1 MRKAEIYQQGKL
13 AGILEELDVPGRYRF
28 AYVNGFVGE
37 PVSLAWPIRAVPY
50 EFDQFPAAF
59 EGLLPEGLQLDAL
72 LRKFKIDRRDMFQQ
86 LLIVGGDVV
95 GSLSVKEVS

>member
-28 AYVNGFVGE
+28 AHETIHISE

-50 EFDQFPAAF
+50 DQFPAAF